1 MIEVYMTNRTILLKT
16 LADRGLPQGFVQ
28 LKFLFINMQSWF
40 QVDAFFEAAATIV
53 VASLTATPPVNLQ
66 EITKKLA
73 LVINVEIKILAV
85 YSDIIIL
92 FLLE

>member
-16 LADRGLPQGFVQ
+16 LADRGLPQGTLVQVCFVHYTS
-28 LKFLFINMQSWF
+28 L
-40 QVDAFFEAAATIV
+40 VDAFFEAAATIV

>member
-1 MIEVYMTNRTILLKT
+1 MIEVYMTNRTVLLKT
-16 LADRGLPQGFVQ
+16 LSDRGIPQGNFPT
-28 LKFLFINMQSWF
+28 LKVSKIYF
-40 QVDAFFEAAATIV
+40 QKVDAFFEAAATIV

-73 LVINVEIKILAV
+73 LLISVEIKILAI

>member
-16 LADRGLPQGFVQ
+16 LADRGLPQGFIQ
-28 LKFLFINMQSWF
+28 LKSSYINMQSWF

>member
-1 MIEVYMTNRTILLKT
+1 M
-16 LADRGLPQGFVQ
+16 
-28 LKFLFINMQSWF
+28 
-40 QVDAFFEAAATIV
+40 DAFFEAAATIV

-73 LVINVEIKILAV
+73 LLINVEIKILAI

>member
-1 MIEVYMTNRTILLKT
+1 MIEVYMTNRTILLKS
-16 LADRGLPQGFVQ
+16 LADRGLPQGEIRHFKINQSV
-28 LKFLFINMQSWF
+28 KFI
-40 QVDAFFEAAATIV
+40 VDAFFEAAATIV

-73 LVINVEIKILAV
+73 LIINVEIKILAV

>member
-1 MIEVYMTNRTILLKT
+1 M
-16 LADRGLPQGFVQ
+16 
-28 LKFLFINMQSWF
+28 
-40 QVDAFFEAAATIV
+40 DAFFEAAATIV

-73 LVINVEIKILAV
+73 LLINVEIKILAI

-92 FLLE
+92 FLPLSGMFNADLSFLCLEQVGLKII